1 VRAIIAAAAGSVA
14 AYETTPDPV
23 AIVASLARAL
33 GLGDG
38 DQAQGAVPVAPVR
51 AQQTGR
57 FYRSRDLGAATIDA
71 SLRRGDQGLD
81 SVQRVECPPAGERG
95 GQRGGVVRVGLP
107 RRQCQQDLL
116 DLGILHSSCWGL
128 PSCT

>member
-1 VRAIIAAAAGSVA
+1 LDLLSAAGESGRALAVSPGGELAEALSAGAEAAGSVA

-23 AIVASLARAL
+23 PIVASLARAL

-38 DQAQGAVPVAPVR
+38 DQAQGAVLVAPVR

-81 SVQRVECPPAGERG
+81 S
-95 GQRGGVVRVGLP
+95 L
-107 RRQCQQDLL
+107 RRQRP
-116 DLGILHSSCWGL
+116 GEPAPWGQ
-128 PSCT
+128 PSPQCGRRRP